1 MLSTTTTVCR
11 TNKKQQQSPERPPL
25 SKQTCPILVPTFAK
39 KLEPA
44 GKIPIAF
51 DYEVFVAQKIVEAQF
66 LSSMVFDPD
75 VIDVHVQRRINV
87 LNYSSKSL
95 FAELQSADRAE
106 LLRTSRIT
114 KYHK

>member
-1 MLSTTTTVCR
+1 VLSTTTTVCR

-25 SKQTCPILVPTFAK
+25 SKQTCPIRLPTFAK
-39 KLEPA
+39 KLKPA

-75 VIDVHVQRRINV
+75 VIDVHFQRRINA
-87 LNYSSKSL
+87 LLS
-95 FAELQSADRAE
+95 E
-106 LLRTSRIT
+106 LLSELSELLSV
-114 KYHK
+114 

>member
-1 MLSTTTTVCR
+1 VLSTTTTVCC
-11 TNKKQQQSPERPPL
+11 TNKKQQQSPKRPPL
-25 SKQTCPILVPTFAK
+25 SKQTCPIRLPTFAK

-75 VIDVHVQRRINV
+75 VIDVHFQRRINA
-87 LNYSSKSL
+87 LLS
-95 FAELQSADRAE
+95 E
-106 LLRTSRIT
+106 LLSELSELLSV
-114 KYHK
+114 